1 MSISNYLN
9 DMTESQVTQVN
20 KIVNGIIT
28 DTITQMIEDMSSN
41 DFIELVM
48 DRLEEEGTDIDLE
61 GEDTFEDVKDVVG
74 ESVIPL
80 LMELTGIVLEK
91 TEEE

>member
-41 DFIELVM
+41 DFIEMVM

>member
-1 MSISNYLN
+1 
-9 DMTESQVTQVN
+9 MTESQVTQVN